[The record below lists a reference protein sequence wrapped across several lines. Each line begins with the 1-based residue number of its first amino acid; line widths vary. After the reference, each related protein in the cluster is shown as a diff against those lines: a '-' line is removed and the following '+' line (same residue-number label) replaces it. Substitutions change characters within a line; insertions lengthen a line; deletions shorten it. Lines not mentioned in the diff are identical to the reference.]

1 MACAG
6 TTMQNVSPY
15 ELQTGISGLEE
26 AGIEAI
32 HNKTKEMQG
41 AVLYSFFFLLGGQK
55 SCFLVWSSLEG
66 N

>member
-6 TTMQNVSPY
+6 TTMPNVSPY

-32 HNKTKEMQG
+32 HNKTKETQG
-41 AVLYSFFFLLGGQK
+41 AVLYSFFLFGDQK
-55 SCFLVWSSLEG
+55 SCFLV
-66 N
+66 